1 MHALDRERERIWRNF
16 TVRPDFCY
24 EALMMSR
31 GGRALLVVS
40 AGALLIGVACTRN
53 NLEYNPFGSTLDGGG
68 GGNVD
73 FGGRSVD
80 LGGGGGGR
88 DLASGCAID
97 TRVCQGSSSVACLNG
112 ALTVD
117 RTCPSA
123 SMCVDGYC
131 EAPPQGMFTTEG
143 RPCDFNGAPTESACV
158 QGGSSEF
165 SCQPFVADPV
175 DQTIDWVCA
184 RAIGMKGRGDACTKG
199 SECRSGFCGD
209 NGTCFR
215 ACAGDRDCQSTMQK
229 CADVKIVV
237 EGIEVQAKSCIPR

>member
-24 EALMMSR
+24 EASMMSR
-31 GGRALLVVS
+31 GGRALLVMS
-40 AGALLIGVACTRN
+40 AGRRRQSTAR
-53 NLEYNPFGSTLDGGG
+53 PFASTLDGGG
-68 GGNVD
+68 GGNID
-73 FGGRSVD
+73 LAGGGGNVD
-80 LGGGGGGR
+80 LGGGGGR
-88 DLASGCAID
+88 DLASGCVND

-117 RTCPSA
+117 RTCPSD

-131 EAPPQGMFTTEG
+131 EAPPQGMFNAEG
-143 RPCDFNGAPTESACV
+143 RPCDFNGDPTETACV
-158 QGGSSEF
+158 QGGTSEF

-184 RAIGMKGRGDACTKG
+184 RAVGMKGRGDACTKG
-199 SECRSGFCGD
+199 SECRSGFCGN

-215 ACAGDRDCQSTMQK
+215 ACAGDRDCQSTMQR